1 LSPFFSYSVAS
12 RAGELSAA
20 ELENLMVIVGNPR
33 QFKVP
38 DWFLNRKKDHKD
50 GRYSQVVSN
59 ALDMKLRDDLERL
72 KKIRFEQILLNFL
85 LVTPGY

>member
-1 LSPFFSYSVAS
+1 
-12 RAGELSAA
+12 
-20 ELENLMVIVGNPR
+20 MVIVGNPR
-33 QFKVP
+33 QFKIP

-72 KKIRFEQILLNFL
+72 KKIRYAALICFNKLLTVYESILHLRSSL
-85 LVTPGY
+85 KVVAVW